1 MNSVRIARAK
11 WVDALRSGKYKQTR
25 SALRYGDAYCCLG
38 VACDVLGDGKWDA
51 TPMVDWWE
59 FWFSDGQ
66 RKAGDL
72 PPSMLDRLGLSTD
85 DQRVL
90 MDLNDNGVSFDA
102 IATHI
107 ERLPL

>member
-1 MNSVRIARAK
+1 MNSVKRARAK

-25 SALRYGDAYCCLG
+25 SALRHGDTYCCLG
-38 VACDVLGDGKWDA
+38 VACAVLGDGEWA
-51 TPMVDWWE
+51 TTASQNGWE
-59 FWFSDGQ
+59 FRFSDGQ

-72 PPSMLDRLGLSTD
+72 PWSMLDRLGLSTD
-85 DQRVL
+85 QQRVL